1 MFSYKKFV
9 SLLERTGKITNQVAK
24 DTGIYTSLFSDWK
37 KGRSCPKVDK
47 VKIFADYFNVPIDYF
62 LE

>member
-9 SLLERTGKITNQVAK
+9 SLLERTGKKTYQVAK

-47 VKIFADYFNVPIDYF
+47 VKILADYFNVSIDYF